1 MNSLT
6 DLQLPLSTGEPEASL
21 APARGRWAV
30 MLRHRKTRPALLELD
45 DAQLRDIGLTREE
58 ASREGHKPFWK
69 G

>member
-1 MNSLT
+1 MNSLS
-6 DLQLPLSTGEPEASL
+6 DLRLPLSTGEPETR
-21 APARGRWAV
+21 PVPDRGRWAV

-45 DAQLRDIGLTREE
+45 DAQLRDIGLTREQ

>member
-6 DLQLPLSTGEPEASL
+6 DLQLPLSTGEPETSIV
-21 APARGRWAV
+21 PARGRWAV

-58 ASREGHKPFWK
+58 ASREGRKPFWK